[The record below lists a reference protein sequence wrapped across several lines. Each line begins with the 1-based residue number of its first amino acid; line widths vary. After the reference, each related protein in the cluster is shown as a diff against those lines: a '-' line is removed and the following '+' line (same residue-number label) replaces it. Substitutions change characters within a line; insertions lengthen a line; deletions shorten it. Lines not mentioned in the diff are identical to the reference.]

1 MGSKQAGYKAW
12 VFFFKKNPKLITFR
26 RPEPPKKSIAQRLAL
41 HHKSAGSKKSPNL
54 RQLLLQLS
62 L

>member
-12 VFFFKKNPKLITFR
+12 VFFFKNPKPVTIVAA
-26 RPEPPKKSIAQRLAL
+26 PAAKKPSIAQRLTL